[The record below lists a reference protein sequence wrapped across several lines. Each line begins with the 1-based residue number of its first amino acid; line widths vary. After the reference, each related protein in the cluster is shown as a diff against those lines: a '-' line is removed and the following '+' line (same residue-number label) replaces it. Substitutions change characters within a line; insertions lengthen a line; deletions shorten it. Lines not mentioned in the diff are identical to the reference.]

1 MERTIITIRGKK
13 MHIEYGANP
22 SMLESKLLLNS
33 FYGVDELWD
42 IAFEDFLN
50 GAMEVDEHI
59 WYIYYE
65 GRCYETDKCVE

>member
-22 SMLESKLLLNS
+22 SMLESN
-33 FYGVDELWD
+33 DELWD

-65 GRCYETDKCVE
+65 GRCYETDNCVE